1 MGLQNQARLVAK
13 GYTQKVGFDCYKTF
27 PHVAKLV
34 TVRCLLALAAV
45 HDWHLIQSDM
55 NNVFFF
61 AWELLDILWPKW
73 PKSIVGP
80 CTCRTSILT
89 LGESMVSLRLVIYS
103 LVYKPYIGFIVTQV
117 LNIICRGLSHY
128 GSRPLGQTNIN
139 LSIITHDL
147 TTTFTGA

>member
-27 PHVAKLV
+27 PCVAKLV

-55 NNVFFF
+55 SNVFFCMGTVRY
-61 AWELLDILWPKW
+61 IMTKW

-80 CTCRTSILT
+80 CTCRTSVLT
-89 LGESMVSLRLVIYS
+89 LGQSMISLRLVIYS

-117 LNIICRGLSHY
+117 LNIICKELSHC
-128 GSRPLGQTNIN
+128 GSRPLGQTNVN
-139 LSIITHDL
+139 LSIITHNH
-147 TTTFTGA
+147 TTTFTRA

>member
-27 PHVAKLV
+27 PCVAKLV

-73 PKSIVGP
+73 PKSI
-80 CTCRTSILT
+80 
-89 LGESMVSLRLVIYS
+89 LGVMYS
-103 LVYKPYIGFIVTQV
+103 
-117 LNIICRGLSHY
+117 
-128 GSRPLGQTNIN
+128 
-139 LSIITHDL
+139 
-147 TTTFTGA
+147 

>member
-55 NNVFFF
+55 SNGFFF
-61 AWELLDILWPKW
+61 GMGTVRYIMTKW

-139 LSIITHDL
+139 LSIITHDH

>member
-27 PHVAKLV
+27 PCVAKLV

-55 NNVFFF
+55 SNVFFCMGTVRY
-61 AWELLDILWPKW
+61 IMTKW

-80 CTCRTSILT
+80 CTCRTSVLT
-89 LGESMVSLRLVIYS
+89 LGQSMISLRLVIYS

-117 LNIICRGLSHY
+117 LNIICRGLSHC
-128 GSRPLGQTNIN
+128 GSRPLGQTNVN
-139 LSIITHDL
+139 LSIITHNH
-147 TTTFTGA
+147 TTTFTRA